1 MKSMNFWV
9 DITIS
14 THYCLST
21 PHPKEYTP
29 QSYIIEF
36 IPSLLILPWYHVNL
50 SNFHPHK
57 PRTTSLAKN
66 KKMFLPFLLFF
77 FFSFFFD
84 SLSFFHNIG
93 LATAQQH
100 STICRVNSTHSTLDN
115 NLSTFYAH
123 HDKIAVLIIAHHASS
138 IGVWYNQSCI
148 IPSTALACAIHPFKP
163 TTTTVATFFKQKNK
177 RKKSNNQ
184 LNHVSLD
191 KHLFN
196 HFITPQHNQ
205 YTS

>member
-1 MKSMNFWV
+1 MNFWV

-36 IPSLLILPWYHVNL
+36 ILSLLILPWYHVNL

-84 SLSFFHNIG
+84 SLSSFTI
-93 LATAQQH
+93 LDWQQL
-100 STICRVNSTHSTLDN
+100 NSTQQ
-115 NLSTFYAH
+115 F
-123 HDKIAVLIIAHHASS
+123 VE
-138 IGVWYNQSCI
+138 
-148 IPSTALACAIHPFKP
+148 STALTPHS
-163 TTTTVATFFKQKNK
+163 TTTCPHFMHTMTKLLSSSSPIMHHPSVFDTINYVTFNCTSMCHLPFQT
-177 RKKSNNQ
+177 NN
-184 LNHVSLD
+184 ND
-191 KHLFN
+191 NYNTF
-196 HFITPQHNQ
+196 
-205 YTS
+205 